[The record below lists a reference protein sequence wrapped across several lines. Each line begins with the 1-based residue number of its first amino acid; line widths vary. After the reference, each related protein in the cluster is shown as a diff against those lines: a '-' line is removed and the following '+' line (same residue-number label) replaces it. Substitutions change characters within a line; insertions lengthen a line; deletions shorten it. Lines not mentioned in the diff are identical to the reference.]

1 MSDYLDA
8 MSVLPDQ
15 IQKEV
20 LDNSTPEF
28 LAQKLSDYVV
38 ELKME
43 IIDLKASLRTC
54 AHAANGALDQ
64 YKNQ

>member
-54 AHAANGALDQ
+54 ANASTGALKQ
-64 YKNQ
+64 YNAQ